1 MSLNELGNKKI
12 SSFEELNYDEEFYFQ
27 WHITNECNLRCK
39 HCYHESYVKENIDI
53 DKLLKVGDQL
63 CSALEKWGKKGSF
76 SITGG
81 EPLMNSEILF
91 QLLDHLENRN
101 IDRIDLLTNGTL
113 LTDKIILK
121 LKGYK
126 KLRRLQLSL
135 EGLQETN
142 DNIRGIN
149 SYNRTLDAI
158 DNLKRHGLIVSIMM
172 TVGSHNQEE
181 VIPLAEEL
189 AEHNVDVFIIDRF
202 IPEGQSGPLTNWV
215 LSPEEIR
222 KVYAS
227 AYEYFKRTLKPRF
240 LLYRTLFCLLNPE
253 DSHIGAICSVGNNAL
268 TIMPNGD
275 VLPCRRLPIILGNL
289 LDTTLYD
296 IWYTS
301 PLLWEIRNPE
311 NLKGKCK
318 NCEYIPIC
326 RGCRA
331 VAYALKGDYLA
342 EDPQCWKKS

>member
-1 MSLNELGNKKI
+1 MSIDDLTGKSN
-12 SSFEELNYDEEFYFQ
+12 SVFEELNYDEEFYFQ

-39 HCYHESYVKENIDI
+39 HCYHESYEKDDVNIKRLIEIADH
-53 DKLLKVGDQL
+53 L
-63 CSALEKWGKKGSF
+63 CFALNKWGKKGSF

-91 QLLDHLENRN
+91 QLLDHLETRN

-113 LTDKIILK
+113 LTDNIIHRLK
-121 LKGYK
+121 EYK

-135 EGLQETN
+135 EGLQDTN
-142 DNIRGIN
+142 DKIRGIN
-149 SYNRTLDAI
+149 SYDRTFDAI
-158 DNLKRHGLIVSIMM
+158 DNIKRQGLAVSIMM
-172 TVGSHNQEE
+172 TVGRHNHDE

-189 AEHNVDVFIIDRF
+189 AKHDVDVFIIDRF
-202 IPEGQSGPLTNWV
+202 IPEGQSSKLTSWV

-222 KVYAS
+222 EVYTK

-240 LLYRTLFCLLNPE
+240 LLYRTLFCLLNP
-253 DSHIGAICSVGNNAL
+253 DDHHIGAICSVGNNAL

-275 VLPCRRLPIILGNL
+275 VLPCRRLPIVLGNL
-289 LDTTLYD
+289 FETTLYD

-301 PLLWEIRNPE
+301 PFLWEIRNPG
-311 NLKGKCK
+311 NLKGKCN

-342 EDPQCWKKS
+342 EDPQCWKEK

>member
-1 MSLNELGNKKI
+1 MSSGELNKKTLTG
-12 SSFEELNYDEEFYFQ
+12 FEELNYDEEFYFQ

-39 HCYHESYVKENIDI
+39 HCYHESYVKEDINIS
-53 DKLLKVGDQL
+53 KLTEIADQL
-63 CSALEKWGKKGSF
+63 CNALNKWKKKGSF

-91 QLLDHLENRN
+91 KLLDQLETRD

-113 LTDKIILK
+113 LNNEIIDR

-142 DNIRGIN
+142 DKIRGIN
-149 SYNRTLDAI
+149 SYKRTLDAI
-158 DNLKRHGLIVSIMM
+158 DDLKRHELVVSIMM
-172 TVGSHNQEE
+172 TVGRHNMDE
-181 VIPLAEEL
+181 VIPLAEVL
-189 AEHNVDVFIIDRF
+189 SKHNVDVFIIDRF
-202 IPEGQSGPLTNWV
+202 IPEGQSSELIDWV
-215 LSPEEIR
+215 LSPDEIR
-222 KVYAS
+222 EVYYK
-227 AYEYFKRTLKPRF
+227 AYEYFKKTLKPRF

-275 VLPCRRLPIILGNL
+275 VLPCRRLPIVLGNL
-289 LDTTLYD
+289 FETTIYD

-301 PLLWEIRNPE
+301 PFLWEIRNPG
-311 NLKGKCK
+311 NLKGKCAD
-318 NCEYIPIC
+318 CEYIPIC

-342 EDPQCWKKS
+342 EDPQCWKES

>member
-1 MSLNELGNKKI
+1 MSSGELNDKLLTG
-12 SSFEELNYDEEFYFQ
+12 FEELNYDEEFYFQ

-39 HCYHESYVKENIDI
+39 HCYHSSYNDNKIKIED
-53 DKLLKVGDQL
+53 LLKVGNDL
-63 CSALEKWGKKGSF
+63 CNAMEKWGKKGSF

-81 EPLMNSEILF
+81 EPLVHPEIF
-91 QLLDHLENRN
+91 FRLLDYLETKN

-113 LTDKIILK
+113 LTDKIIDRLK
-121 LKGYK
+121 KYT

-135 EGLQETN
+135 EGLKETN
-142 DNIRGIN
+142 DKIRGAN
-149 SYNRTLDAI
+149 SFDKTIETVDR
-158 DNLKRHGLIVSIMM
+158 LKRHDMTVSIMM
-172 TVGSHNQEE
+172 TIGRHNKDD

-189 AEHNVDVFIIDRF
+189 AAHKVDVFIIDRF
-202 IPEGQSGPLTNWV
+202 IPEGQSSELINWV
-215 LSPEEIR
+215 LSKEEI
-222 KVYAS
+222 KELYTK

-275 VLPCRRLPIILGNL
+275 VLPCRRLPIVLGNL
-289 LDTTLYD
+289 FKTTLYD

-301 PLLWEIRNPE
+301 PFLWEIRNPG
-311 NLKGKCK
+311 NLKGKCN
-318 NCEYIPIC
+318 NCEYIPVC

-331 VAYALKGDYLA
+331 IAYALKDDYLA
-342 EDPQCWKKS
+342 EDPQCWKEK

>member
-1 MSLNELGNKKI
+1 MSI
-12 SSFEELNYDEEFYFQ
+12 SGSKTNSSKSFEELNYDEEFYFQ

-39 HCYHESYVKENIDI
+39 HCYHESYIREDIDI
-53 DKLLKVGDQL
+53 NQLLKIGDQL
-63 CSALEKWGKKGSF
+63 CNALEKWKKKGSF

-81 EPLMNSEILF
+81 EPLMNPDLLF
-91 QLLDHLENRN
+91 QLLDYLETRN
-101 IDRIDLLTNGTL
+101 TYRIDLLTNGTL
-113 LTDKIILK
+113 LTDSVIYK

-142 DNIRGIN
+142 DRIRGFN
-149 SYNRTLDAI
+149 SYNKTLQAI
-158 DNLKRHGLIVSIMM
+158 DKLKKYGLVVSIMM
-172 TVGSHNQEE
+172 TVGRHNKDE
-181 VIPLAEEL
+181 VIPLAKEL
-189 AEHNVDVFIIDRF
+189 AEHKVDVFIIDRF
-202 IPEGQSGPLTNWV
+202 IPEGQSSELVSWI
-215 LSPEEIR
+215 LSADEI
-222 KVYAS
+222 KEVYAG
-227 AYEYFKRTLKPRF
+227 AYEYFKKTLKPRF

-275 VLPCRRLPIILGNL
+275 VLPCRRLPIKLGNL
-289 LDTTLYD
+289 FETTLYD

-301 PLLWEIRNPE
+301 PLLWEIRNPG
-311 NLKGKCK
+311 NLKGKCN

-342 EDPQCWKKS
+342 EDPQCWKE